1 MASRCCRRC
10 CPSTICGVDVSDLF
24 AYSTTKYIKIRDA
37 RLGLL
42 HYGLM
47 FLIVVYILVYQLIG
61 KLGYLKFNDAQN
73 TVRLT
78 LQEPT
83 QNCNP
88 NDADC
93 KDSFSSLSSLPYC
106 CAQNSS
112 CSFNADGSC
121 SCDYRTSFKDYNCT
135 WLSGSDASV
144 TRESSI
150 VVATFVH
157 EYTQLL
163 NSTCFSSYP
172 SAANACDHLWVADGE
187 ASVFAAD
194 VESFTLL
201 IDHSVT
207 SPKSGLATTSR
218 QMQGMLF
225 VGDNGND
232 DSSAKAI
239 KDALCQSSGNA
250 VTAPEG
256 GSSTNKSPCY
266 IPPST
271 AVGLDYFSIG
281 TLLQATG
288 VTLEGES
295 YPGSGHS
302 ARYEGLTINLLIDY
316 SNSKDW
322 HGLQT
327 NISYLYKP
335 SVVPQSTFKTTSL
348 SPMSLNGSKRLKKDI
363 HGVLFEV
370 RPSGQLAVFDFTQL
384 LLQLTTSLTLL
395 ALSTVGVNI
404 LAQYVLRYRHY
415 YSEALYD
422 RTADFDNIS
431 FLEAQ
436 PDEALRKELRDR
448 NLPTTGTRERMILRL
463 MEYGYRPGSSRSTSR
478 ASMERYMEPAMASAR
493 QPFVPSAP
501 AGP

>member
-1 MASRCCRRC
+1 MGCGCCRRC
-10 CPSTICGVDVSDLF
+10 IPSTICGTDVSDLF

-93 KDSFSSLSSLPYC
+93 QDRFSSLSSLPYC

-112 CSFNADGSC
+112 CSFNSDGSC

-135 WLSGSDASV
+135 WLGGSDASV

-150 VVATFVH
+150 VVATFIH
-157 EYTQLL
+157 EYTQTL
-163 NSTCFSSYP
+163 NNTCFSSYP
-172 SAANACDHLWVADGE
+172 SGANACDHLWIGDAE
-187 ASVFAAD
+187 ASLFAAD
-194 VESFTLL
+194 IESFTLL

-225 VGDNGND
+225 VGNNGND

-239 KDALCQSSGNA
+239 KDGLCQSTSNA

-256 GSSTNKSPCY
+256 GINADRSPCY
-266 IPPST
+266 IPPNL
-271 AVGLDYFSIG
+271 AAGLDYFSIG

-322 HGLQT
+322 HGLQE

-335 SVVPQSTFKTTSL
+335 SVVPQSTFKTTVLSPLSL
-348 SPMSLNGSKRLKKDI
+348 SGSKRLKKDV

-395 ALSTVGVNI
+395 ALATVGVNI

-436 PDEALRKELRDR
+436 SEDQLKQELRDR

-463 MEYGYRPGSSRSTSR
+463 MEYGYRPSSSHSISRTSL
-478 ASMERYMEPAMASAR
+478 AESAMASAR

>member
-1 MASRCCRRC
+1 MSCRCCRRC
-10 CPSTICGVDVSDLF
+10 IPSTICGADVSDLF

-83 QNCNP
+83 QGCNP
-88 NDADC
+88 NDTGC
-93 KDSFSSLSSLPYC
+93 KDNFASLSQLPYC

-112 CSFNADGSC
+112 CKTNSDGSC

-135 WLSGSDASV
+135 WLSGTDASV
-144 TRESSI
+144 IRESSI
-150 VVATFVH
+150 VVATFIH
-157 EYTQLL
+157 EYDQSL
-163 NSTCFSSYP
+163 NTTCFNSYP
-172 SAANACDHLWVADGE
+172 SAANNCDDLWLIQE
-187 ASVFAAD
+187 KASLFAAD
-194 VESFTLL
+194 VEAFTML

-232 DSSAKAI
+232 GDVSKAI
-239 KDALCQSSGNA
+239 KDELCRSNPKA
-250 VTAPEG
+250 VTAQEG
-256 GSSTNKSPCY
+256 GSSTDHSPCY
-266 IPPST
+266 VPPNS
-271 AVGLDYFSIG
+271 ADGLDYFSVG

-316 SNSKDW
+316 SNSRDW
-322 HGLQT
+322 HGLQP

-335 SVVPQSTFKTTSL
+335 SVVPQSTFKTTLL
-348 SPMSLNGSKRLKKDI
+348 SPSSLNGQQMLKKDI

-395 ALSTVGVNI
+395 ALATVGVNI

-431 FLEAQ
+431 FLESQ
-436 PDEALRKELRDR
+436 SDNHLRQELEDR
-448 NLPTTGTRERMILRL
+448 NLPTSGTRERMILRL
-463 MEYGYRPGSSRSTSR
+463 MEYGYRPPRPTSTASS
-478 ASMERYMEPAMASAR
+478 ERCNLSSAR
-493 QPFVPSAP
+493 EP
-501 AGP
+501 

>member
-1 MASRCCRRC
+1 
-10 CPSTICGVDVSDLF
+10 
-24 AYSTTKYIKIRDA
+24 
-37 RLGLL
+37 
-42 HYGLM
+42 
-47 FLIVVYILVYQLIG
+47 
-61 KLGYLKFNDAQN
+61 
-73 TVRLT
+73 
-78 LQEPT
+78 
-83 QNCNP
+83 
-88 NDADC
+88 
-93 KDSFSSLSSLPYC
+93 
-106 CAQNSS
+106 
-112 CSFNADGSC
+112 
-121 SCDYRTSFKDYNCT
+121 
-135 WLSGSDASV
+135 
-144 TRESSI
+144 
-150 VVATFVH
+150 
-157 EYTQLL
+157 
-163 NSTCFSSYP
+163 
-172 SAANACDHLWVADGE
+172 
-187 ASVFAAD
+187 
-194 VESFTLL
+194 
-201 IDHSVT
+201 
-207 SPKSGLATTSR
+207 
-218 QMQGMLF
+218 MLF
-225 VGDNGND
+225 VGNNGND

-239 KDALCQSSGNA
+239 KDGLCQSTSNA

-256 GSSTNKSPCY
+256 GINADRSPCY
-266 IPPST
+266 IPPNL
-271 AVGLDYFSIG
+271 AAGLDYFSIG

-322 HGLQT
+322 HGLQE

-335 SVVPQSTFKTTSL
+335 SVVPQSTFKTTVLSPLSL
-348 SPMSLNGSKRLKKDI
+348 SGSKRLKKDV

-395 ALSTVGVNI
+395 ALATVGVNI

-436 PDEALRKELRDR
+436 SEDQLKQELRDR

-463 MEYGYRPGSSRSTSR
+463 MEYGYRPSSSRSISRTSL
-478 ASMERYMEPAMASAR
+478 AESAMASAR